1 MASVY
6 ELANAALMSTSA
18 QMPVKKD
25 ADCMDQVQATLTP
38 TLPLT
43 QPQVD
48 PGTQT
53 PRVNTRTPLP
63 REYKTYNDTLT
74 PTAFGFNNSGVIC
87 WGNADNQSLF
97 SCTSFIDTLLHLE
110 EELSKSPLGKACVT
124 LARHI
129 QGKTDPAQVDLK
141 GHSLEIIKSMIRVLY
156 YKNGKQLI
164 SASQQQCANEGFILL
179 LDALNC
185 RQIDDLFN
193 NIYQI
198 DTECPACKQICST
211 MRDKNIQIEIF
222 SNFEFKTSQDFA
234 NYLRVH
240 TSETSDYRC
249 DKCNVKSANV
259 KRTAKLRRVGEII
272 VIMFNKYHVKTN
284 KWFPLDFVLPGANNT
299 SLKYELVS
307 QIEHVGSLHG
317 GHYYAYC
324 KRAGG
329 VYLLNDTVAT
339 LAEGFAPTANTYML
353 MYHLASIG
361 DNGANQG
368 SSV

>member
-1 MASVY
+1 MSGVY
-6 ELANAALMSTSA
+6 DLAAAALQSTTQSS
-18 QMPVKKD
+18 QTT
-25 ADCMDQVQATLTP
+25 QSTHHETATITP
-38 TLPLT
+38 TLPM
-43 QPQVD
+43 PERVIENNIR
-48 PGTQT
+48 
-53 PRVNTRTPLP
+53 RVNTRTPLP
-63 REYKTYNDTLT
+63 REYKIYDNTLA
-74 PTAFGFNNSGVIC
+74 PPAFGFNNSGVIC

-97 SCTSFIDTLLHLE
+97 GCTSFVDTLLLLE
-110 EELSKSPLGKACVT
+110 DELRKSPLGNACVA

-129 QGKTDPAQVDLK
+129 RDKTDPEKVDLK

-185 RQIDDLFN
+185 RQIDDIFN

-222 SNFEFKTSQDFA
+222 SNFEFKVPQDFA
-234 NYLRVH
+234 NYLRIH

-249 DKCNVKSANV
+249 DICGVKSANV
-259 KRTAKLRRVGEII
+259 KRTARLRRVGEVI
-272 VIMFNKYHVKTN
+272 VVVFNKYHVKSN
-284 KWFPLDFVLPGANNT
+284 KWFPTEFDLPGANNT
-299 SLKYELVS
+299 SFKYELVS
-307 QIEHVGSLHG
+307 QIEHVGSLYG

-339 LAEGFAPTANTYML
+339 KAEGFKPTANTYML
-353 MYHLASIG
+353 MYHLASVG
-361 DNGANQG
+361 DSPVAATSG
-368 SSV
+368 